1 MTTFSLTLLLT
12 LTLTL
17 LLTLGMVL
25 GFRALQ
31 QLSNG
36 TGIKGNGPVVAEISA
51 IYCLR
56 AKKGHFPSEGLMGSK
71 RFCIES
77 DCNGQI

>member
-1 MTTFSLTLLLT
+1 METF
-12 LTLTL
+12 TLTL
-17 LLTLGMVL
+17 LLALGMGL

-51 IYCLR
+51 IYYLR
-56 AKKGHFPSEGLMGSK
+56 AKKGHFPHQGMMDQRILY
-71 RFCIES
+71 IES
-77 DCNGQI
+77 DFNGQI